1 MKWKTKDKLQK
12 AAFVIMLIAFV
23 AVMLWGYHNCQRRV
37 VEKIFS
43 NGWNSIPAAICNKLP
58 SEECFR
64 SSVGRAADL

>member
-12 AAFVIMLIAFV
+12 IFFTTLIVVFIIIMF
-23 AVMLWGYHNCQRRV
+23 WGYQSCQRRV
-37 VEKIFS
+37 VEKVFF
-43 NGWNSIPAAICNKLP
+43 NGWNSIPGAICNKLP